1 MKFLARRVMPALL
14 VAAFLLAGRVQAQV
28 LKQVPSNAMVVLKV
42 NNLAGVNKKL
52 GDFFQ
57 SLGLV
62 QMSPEL
68 ADPLAS
74 LQKETNL
81 NNGLNKDG
89 DMAVAFIDPG
99 GKGNSDKSVIALI
112 PTNDYKAL
120 LSNFSDAK
128 TDGDITEVKFPNDP
142 DSSYVANWGGYAVIS
157 PDKDLVSKK
166 PEGIAPE
173 GLTAKEL
180 DGKDMVLYANMKQI
194 RTRVLPELQKN
205 RGQIMD
211 QLDSALKDNAQMSKF
226 SPAIKVLV
234 GRLLDASESILKD
247 SNAATLSANL
257 GDKGV
262 AFSLLADFAKDSSIG
277 TNIAKVKNTD
287 ASLLA
292 GLPTGTYILFGGST
306 VDPNVANQTL
316 SYFLD
321 PVEKE
326 LQQIGDDAKP
336 ILDYTGALRTMVSSE
351 TGAAYGFVAPA
362 GQVGQEPLFQFVSV
376 LSGTD
381 SKKLLDAQAQM
392 YKSQQD
398 LMKTFGGAAA
408 NNAATTTVTANA
420 KTIEG
425 VSFTQYQTTFNI
437 NAQTPA
443 EMQAQQFVQFMYG
456 PNGLNLYTGAV
467 NDKTAV
473 TASGVSDQML
483 TSLVQTAKKGDDPLA
498 SSDAVKA
505 VAEQLPKQRVMATYF
520 ALDQLVQTGVN
531 AAKQMGIPVPVQ
543 LPPNLPPIGT
553 AVSTDGSVVR
563 VDTYVPTDL
572 IQSITAAGMQM
583 YMQAR
588 QGMQGGG
595 GGGL

>member
-1 MKFLARRVMPALL
+1 MKFVARRVVPALV
-14 VAAFLLAGRVQAQV
+14 VAAFLLAGRAQAQV
-28 LKQVPSNAMVVLKV
+28 LQQVPSNAMVVLKV
-42 NNLAGVNKKL
+42 NNLGAVNKKL

-57 SLGLV
+57 ALGLV

-74 LQKETNL
+74 LQKQTNL

-89 DMAVAFIDPG
+89 DMAFAFIDPG
-99 GKGNSDKSVIALI
+99 DKGNSDKSVIALI

-120 LSNFSDAK
+120 LSNFTDAK
-128 TDGDITEVKFPNDP
+128 TDGDITEVKFPDDP
-142 DSSYVANWGGYAVIS
+142 ESSYIANWGAYAAIS
-157 PDKDLVSKK
+157 PDKALVSKK
-166 PEGIAPE
+166 PEGITPE

-180 DGKDMVLYANMKQI
+180 DGKDMVVYANMKQI
-194 RTRVLPELQKN
+194 RTRVLPELQQN
-205 RGQIMD
+205 RGKIMD
-211 QLDSALKDNAQMSKF
+211 QLDSALKDNAQVAKF

-234 GRLLDASESILKD
+234 GRMLDASESILKD

-257 GDKGV
+257 GEKGV
-262 AFSLLADFAKDSSIG
+262 AFTLLADFAKSSEIG

-287 ASLLA
+287 SSLLA
-292 GLPTGTYILFGGST
+292 GLPAGSYILFGGST
-306 VDPNVANQTL
+306 VDPDVANKTL
-316 SYFLD
+316 GYFMD

-326 LQQIGDDAKP
+326 LQQVGDDAKP
-336 ILDYTGALRTMVSSE
+336 ILEYTGALRTMVSSE

-376 LSGTD
+376 LNGTD
-381 SKKLLDAQAQM
+381 SKKLLEAQSQM

-398 LMKTFGGAAA
+398 LMKTFGGAA
-408 NNAATTTVTANA
+408 NNAATTTVTPNA
-420 KTIEG
+420 KTVEG

-498 SSDAVKA
+498 GTDAVKA
-505 VAEQLPKQRVMATYF
+505 VVDQLPKQRVMATYF

-553 AVSTDGSVVR
+553 TVSTDGSAVR
-563 VDTYVPTDL
+563 VDTYVPSDL

-588 QGMQGGG
+588 QGQGGG